1 MLTPVFSL
9 PALRA
14 AGLLAVA
21 LGLAGCSSLGNVTSK
36 VTSLGGLI
44 TPYKIDIVQGNVIT
58 KEQVEALRTGMTR
71 LQARDVL
78 GTPLLQSVFH
88 AHRWDYVFTF
98 KRQGQVEQKRRLSV
112 FFKGDELERF
122 EADDMPSEAEFVASL
137 DVRRK
142 PSKPPVLE
150 ATPEQ
155 LQAFRERNAKSAP
168 ATAAEPAPAAPGAA
182 PAASY
187 PPLEPAR

>member
-1 MLTPVFSL
+1 MLTPEFLTPVRL
-9 PALRA
+9 GALA
-14 AGLLAVA
+14 ACL
-21 LGLAGCSSLGNVTSK
+21 LGLAGCSSLGNVTGQMA
-36 VTSLGGLI
+36 SLGGLI

-58 KEQVEALRTGMTR
+58 REQVEALRPGMTR
-71 LQARDVL
+71 LQVRDEL

-98 KRQGQVEQKRRLSV
+98 KRQGQPEQKRRLSV
-112 FFKGDELERF
+112 FFQGDELERF
-122 EADDMPSEAEFVASL
+122 EADEMPSEAEFVASL
-137 DVRRK
+137 DVKRK
-142 PSKPPVLE
+142 PAKPPVLE

-155 LQAFRERNAKSAP
+155 LQAFHERNKAP
-168 ATAAEPAPAAPGAA
+168 ASAMPAEPAALATGT

>member
-1 MLTPVFSL
+1 MLTPVFPL
-9 PALRA
+9 PARRVV
-14 AGLLAVA
+14 GLLAVA
-21 LGLAGCSSLGNVTSK
+21 LGLAGCSTLSDVTGK
-36 VTSLGGLI
+36 VASLGGLV

-58 KEQVEALRTGMTR
+58 KEQVAELRAGLTR
-71 LQARDVL
+71 LQVRDVL

-98 KRQGQVEQKRRLSV
+98 KRQGQPEQKRRLSV
-112 FFKGDELERF
+112 FFKGEELERF
-122 EADDMPSEAEFVASL
+122 EADDMPSEADFVASL

-155 LQAFRERNAKSAP
+155 LEAFRERNARA
-168 ATAAEPAPAAPGAA
+168 APAAEAVSATPAA
-182 PAASY
+182 ATPAASY
-187 PPLEPAR
+187 PPLEPTR